1 MPRTTLPLIAL
12 LFSPAFAGAQV
23 NTERLRSWD
32 VEGFSGNADL
42 SLNLQS
48 GNVSLLTVGSSVR
61 LQYATLHE
69 AERKDARRKGK
80 DLIYLI
86 GNLSFGEK
94 GTVEDEPRETFVN
107 NGFAHLRWTRMW
119 LWWVG
124 TELFGQVQ
132 YNEFIRLS
140 RRLLGGAG
148 LRVAVVEH
156 ENAEVHVGSGY
167 MLEYEALDIPEEDPH
182 PSSTL
187 FHRSTSYF
195 SIKLYLKEPVV
206 ALVNTAYVQP
216 RFEDPSDYRLIDDAE
231 ISVSITDVF
240 AVVWAFSLRYDS
252 RPPLG
257 VKKLDTA
264 FTHNLRVAF

>member
-1 MPRTTLPLIAL
+1 MPLLAVIAW
-12 LFSPAFAGAQV
+12 PTVAGAQV

-32 VEGFSGNADL
+32 VEGFSGSADF

-48 GNVSLLTVGSSVR
+48 GNVSLLNVGSSVR
-61 LQYATLHE
+61 LQYATLQ
-69 AERKDARRKGK
+69 DAPAGSTRRRGE

-94 GTVEDEPRETFVN
+94 RNEQGRPRETFVN

-119 LWWVG
+119 IPWLG
-124 TELFGQVQ
+124 TELFGQIQ

-148 LRVAVVEH
+148 LRFALVEH
-156 ENAEVHVGSGY
+156 ENAEIHVGSGY
-167 MLEYEALDIPEEDPH
+167 MLEYEALDIPEDDPH
-182 PSSTL
+182 PASTL
-187 FHRSTSYF
+187 FNRSTSYI
-195 SIKLYLKEPVV
+195 SIKLYLKEPAV

-216 RFEDPSDYRLIDDAE
+216 RFEDPADYRVIDDAE
-231 ISVSITDVF
+231 VSISITDVF
-240 AVVWAFSLRYDS
+240 SVVWAFSLRYDS
-252 RPPLG
+252 KPPGG

-264 FTHNLRVAF
+264 FTHNLRVSF